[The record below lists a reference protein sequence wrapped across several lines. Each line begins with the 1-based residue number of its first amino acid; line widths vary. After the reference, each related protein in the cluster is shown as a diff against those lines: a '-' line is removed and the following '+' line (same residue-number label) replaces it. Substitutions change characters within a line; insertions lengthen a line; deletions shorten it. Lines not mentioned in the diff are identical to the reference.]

1 MLFLYLL
8 FCKSNLNSKYR
19 LMSASAQ
26 NLSLGAAVDFQVDP
40 NIPQSS
46 QQSVAQI
53 NDATK
58 AQVNLINATTTGGR
72 RPRRRKSRRSY
83 KGGVGGVGAETIPG
97 DPTTI
102 VVAPLPLGSDTAN
115 AQANNVAAAKLFANA
130 VVASSN
136 DGKVAQAGGKRRR
149 RTRRLSKK
157 RTRRSRSTR
166 SVKYRKMMKGKKSRR
181 TRTR

>member
-1 MLFLYLL
+1 
-8 FCKSNLNSKYR
+8 
-19 LMSASAQ
+19 MSVPSQ
-26 NLSLGAAVDFQVDP
+26 NLSLGANVDFKIDP
-40 NIPQSS
+40 TIPQSS
-46 QQSVAQI
+46 QDSVAQI
-53 NDATK
+53 NDATN

-72 RPRRRKSRRSY
+72 RRRRRKSRRSY

-102 VVAPLPLGSDTAN
+102 VVAPLPLGADTAN

-157 RTRRSRSTR
+157 RTSRSRRSK
-166 SVKYRKMMKGKKSRR
+166 KYRKMMKGKKSRR
-181 TRTR
+181 TRRR

>member
-1 MLFLYLL
+1 
-8 FCKSNLNSKYR
+8 
-19 LMSASAQ
+19 MSASAQ
-26 NLSLGAAVDFQVDP
+26 NLSLGAAVDFQIPPTSEV
-40 NIPQSS
+40 PQSS
-46 QQSVAQI
+46 SDSVANI
-53 NDATK
+53 NASRN
-58 AQVNLINATTTGGR
+58 AQVNLINATKGGR
-72 RPRRRKSRRSY
+72 RRRRRSY

-102 VVAPLPLGSDTAN
+102 VVAPLPLGANTPN

-157 RTRRSRSTR
+157 RTRRSRSTS

-181 TRTR
+181 TRRR

>member
-1 MLFLYLL
+1 M
-8 FCKSNLNSKYR
+8 
-19 LMSASAQ
+19 MQPAQ
-26 NLSLGAAVDFQVDP
+26 NLSLGAAVDFTIDP
-40 NIPQSS
+40 TIPQSS
-46 QQSVAQI
+46 QDSVAQI

-72 RPRRRKSRRSY
+72 RRRRRKSRRSY

-102 VVAPLPLGSDTAN
+102 VVAPLPLGADTAN

-136 DGKVAQAGGKRRR
+136 DGKVGQAGGKRRR
-149 RTRRLSKK
+149 RSRRLSKK
-157 RTRRSRSTR
+157 RTSRRSRSTR
-166 SVKYRKMMKGKKSRR
+166 SKKYRKMMKGKKSRR
-181 TRTR
+181 TRRR